1 MGAGISKGLDF
12 CHRNCF
18 LKGDSTMRLM
28 RELRKNKKKGM
39 LALEAAM
46 ALLMVV
52 MASYGVAATSA
63 MEFSQM
69 AASRTAKQAEQYAE
83 LEADYLRMVGFY
95 HFDDGSTVYD
105 EPHARQNM
113 TKIIGDD
120 YGSQWE
126 SKVTHVNDITVDKF
140 TSVKVAR
147 IDVYKAGDGDVPRFT
162 LEVPLT
168 SSSGDVPIGGIITWP
183 SDTLPD
189 WFNEDQYLECNG
201 QSFNTSEYPHL
212 AELYPD
218 GRVPNYSGLFLRGSG
233 SQSFYAE

>member
-1 MGAGISKGLDF
+1 MPAPIGCGYFKGLGPLSSKL
-12 CHRNCF
+12 F

-28 RELRKNKKKGM
+28 RELRKNQKKKGM

-95 HFDDGSTVYD
+95 HFDDGSTVYN
-105 EPHARQNM
+105 EPHGRQNM
-113 TKIIGDD
+113 TKIVGDE
-120 YGSQWE
+120 YGSEWE

-147 IDVYKAGDGDVPRFT
+147 IDVYKTGDGDVPRFT

-189 WFNEDQYLECNG
+189 WFNADQYLECNG
-201 QSFNTSEYPHL
+201 IPASCGALSRRKG
-212 AELYPD
+212 AELLGTIPA
-218 GRVPNYSGLFLRGSG
+218 G
-233 SQSFYAE
+233 